1 MNSYAA
7 ATSCQVNSRWLAS
20 PPPPTSS
27 LVPSPAPDLTPN
39 PTSSTSA
46 SSCPSRPR
54 PCCRRHLQEVILRR
68 ILLLTG
74 IRVQRFLL
82 GIRVQLLLGPR
93 FFSRAV
99 ERKKQASLLPAEL
112 DGQNGRAS
120 SPEPWRGRSRPAFS
134 QLSLNGQPCHR
145 PCATL
150 SLPTAP
156 VAPWR
161 GAPGS
166 RGHHA

>member
-112 DGQNGRAS
+112 ERTTLPSTLRHAFFTHCAS
-120 SPEPWRGRSRPAFS
+120 S
-134 QLSLNGQPCHR
+134 SLEG
-145 PCATL
+145 
-150 SLPTAP
+150 
-156 VAPWR
+156 
-161 GAPGS
+161 GS
-166 RGHHA
+166 G